1 MEKNLFDDQND
12 QGSLNDLMKLI
23 SEMEQS
29 GNMGSFM
36 EPEKLEFNYEKL
48 DDDVDDPN
56 YAYES
61 DSGFDLKA
69 NEDVEI
75 MPYSRVGVK
84 TGLKFSIPEGLE
96 MQVRPKSG
104 LALHKGLTV
113 LNTPGTVDS
122 GYLGEVVVIMFNTTK
137 ETVRIDRGMKIA
149 QAVLCPVVNGKF
161 VNFVQVESVADA
173 SGNKDRNENGFGS
186 TGV

>member
-1 MEKNLFDDQND
+1 MEKNLFDEQGD
-12 QGSLNDLMKLI
+12 QGNLNDLMRLI

-29 GNMGSFM
+29 GSMGYAL

-48 DDDVDDPN
+48 DDDVADPN

-69 NEDVEI
+69 NEDVHIE
-75 MPYSRVGVK
+75 PYSRAGVK

-96 MQVRPKSG
+96 VQVRPKSG
-104 LALHKGLTV
+104 LALNKGLTV

-122 GYLGEVVVIMFNTTK
+122 GYLGEVIVIMFNTTK
-137 ETVRIDRGMKIA
+137 ETVKIEKGMKIA
-149 QAVLCPVVNGKF
+149 QAVLCPVVNGRY
-161 VNFVQVESVADA
+161 VNFVRVESVSDA

-186 TGV
+186 TGA